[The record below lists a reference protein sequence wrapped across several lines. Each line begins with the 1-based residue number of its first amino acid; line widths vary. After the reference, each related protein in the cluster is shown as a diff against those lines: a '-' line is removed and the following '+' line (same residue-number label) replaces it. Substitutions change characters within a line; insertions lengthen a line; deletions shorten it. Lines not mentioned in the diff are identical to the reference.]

1 MEDLEKRVSPIMMRS
16 SPRRRAAARR
26 LASWMGLVVL
36 LGGLAPLRAHACSP
50 PRAPIKFP
58 NGVTATQDEMVSSM
72 RILQRYRVDVDNFV
86 KCLEFEASQNRIPR
100 DTQAT
105 QHNTAVETLRIV
117 AEKFNEQVRIF
128 KERQPQS

>member
-1 MEDLEKRVSPIMMRS
+1 MAILKNR
-16 SPRRRAAARR
+16 PRRFSAWICVALLLAA
-26 LASWMGLVVL
+26 
-36 LGGLAPLRAHACSP
+36 LAPLRAHACSF
-50 PRAPIKFP
+50 PRAPTKFP
-58 NGVTATQDEMVSSM
+58 DGLTATQDDMVTSM
-72 RILQRYRVDVDNFV
+72 RTLQRYRVDVDNFV
-86 KCLEFEASQNRIPR
+86 KCLEFEATQNRIPR